1 MGLFQGTR
9 KDGTPY
15 WRCNFV
21 RASDNKRLQPR
32 FSTEAE
38 ALAWL
43 AKMQEEKAAFKAG
56 QRNKS
61 AKPTAE
67 FLAARVKNRTLA
79 SALDRACRLDWAH
92 TKLGQE
98 RGFRVCNMIGM
109 DTPISEITT
118 QTYDDIVA
126 QLLDEERSTGT
137 IKVYCSALTVIL
149 KRCLRLKWIAEPLPL
164 TPEGRTLPAIEARDL
179 VIQRDWLEHQ
189 LAFLKVDEHRLLT
202 EFLWHIGCRVS
213 ESLNLTWDRVTLT
226 DRKIQFVDTKTLNA
240 RRLPI
245 SGDVEQILLACRKG
259 EGWLLKGRRPNF
271 VFQTNYKKYRRDY
284 KQAAIAAC
292 RVLGL
297 GEKVMHQWGIHTLR
311 HTQITRGASAG
322 WQAPQIMQWAGHK
335 SLKTSQGYIKGSAVD
350 LDCLV
355 SVEPSQVTNAWELK
369 EHSL

>member
-1 MGLFQGTR
+1 MSLFQGTR
-9 KDGTPY
+9 KNGTPY

-32 FSTEAE
+32 FNTEAE

-61 AKPTAE
+61 AKPTAA

-79 SALDRACRLDWAH
+79 SALDRACRLDWAY

-109 DTPISEITT
+109 NTPITEITT
-118 QTYDDIVA
+118 ETYDDIVEE
-126 QLLDEERSTGT
+126 LLCEERSTGT

-149 KRCLRLKWIAEPLPL
+149 KRAKRLKWIPEQLPL
-164 TPEGRTLPAIEARDL
+164 TPEGRSLPAVEKKDL
-179 VIQRDWLEHQ
+179 VIQRDWFEHQ
-189 LAFLKVDEHRLLT
+189 MAFLKVDEHRLLT

-213 ESLNLTWDRVTLT
+213 EALNLTWDRVTLT
-226 DRKIQFVDTKTLNA
+226 DRRIQFVETKTLNP

-245 SGDVEQILLACRKG
+245 SGDVEQILLACRKLQG
-259 EGWLLKGRRPNF
+259 NRQNS

-284 KQAAIAAC
+284 KQATIAAC
-292 RVLGL
+292 KTLGL
-297 GEKVMHQWGIHTLR
+297 GEKVMKQWGIHTLR

-322 WQAPQIMQWAGHK
+322 WQAAQIMQWAGHK

-369 EHSL
+369 ERSF